1 MNSIVVENY
10 LRLKQELDNY
20 GVDLIVVSKGQSTQL
35 IRAIYNAGHRDFGEN
50 RVQELRKKKPEL
62 PEDIN
67 WHMIGHLQSNKVKYL
82 LPWIYMIQSVDRQSL
97 MQELNKRSDKHN
109 ISVDCLIEVHIAK
122 EESKHGMTIEEV
134 YQFFETE
141 QYKNYPNLNFV
152 GLMGMATY
160 TNDTS
165 IIRSE
170 FRTLR
175 RIFEDIKHDFPEF
188 KHLSMGMSN
197 DYKIA
202 IEEGTTMVRI
212 GSLIFSKQ

>member
-1 MNSIVVENY
+1 MNSTVVENY
-10 LRLKQELDNY
+10 LRLKQDLDSY
-20 GVDLIVVSKGQSTQL
+20 GVDLIVVSKGQPVQL
-35 IRAIYNAGHRDFGEN
+35 IKAIYDAGHRDFGEN

-62 PEDIN
+62 PEDIK
-67 WHMIGHLQSNKVKYL
+67 WHMIGHLQTNKVKYI
-82 LPWIYMIQSVDRQSL
+82 LPWIYLIQSVDRQSL
-97 MQELNKRSDKHN
+97 MQELNKRSDKHG

-122 EESKHGMTIEEV
+122 EESKHGMTVDEV

-160 TNDTS
+160 TDDTS
-165 IIRSE
+165 LIRTE

-175 RIFEDIKHDFPEF
+175 RVFEDIKCNFPEF

-202 IEEGTTMVRI
+202 IEEGSTMVRI